1 MAAGVGAAWELDCP
15 GLSCLLGSPG
25 NGLLFLHLQSGNNGF
40 YFQNYWE
47 LF

>member
-1 MAAGVGAAWELDCP
+1 MAAGVGAAWELHCP

-25 NGLLFLHLQSGNNGF
+25 NGLFLHLQSGNNGF